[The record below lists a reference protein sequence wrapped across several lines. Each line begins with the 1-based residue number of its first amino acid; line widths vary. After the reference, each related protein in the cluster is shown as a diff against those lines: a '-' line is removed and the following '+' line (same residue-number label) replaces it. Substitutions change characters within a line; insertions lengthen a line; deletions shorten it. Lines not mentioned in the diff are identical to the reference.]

1 MALEEE
7 EEDRVCVNQDVT
19 SWTESVPEIL
29 KCLLAGSSNGV
40 VKTTGGD
47 PHSLGLTVITDDLER
62 AKKRRFMIYICGGYK
77 GKRASV
83 SVRACGLVSV
93 YVSTTIQSPHTD
105 TVVERSALMETVFP
119 RLYLYC
125 KQRGYDFRM
134 VDLRWG
140 VGDPVSDRHD
150 TAALHVEALTQC
162 QETPGPNFI
171 VRYLSSLICFYSNHF
186 SLPFYL
192 SFH

>member
-19 SWTESVPEIL
+19 TWAESVPEIV

-77 GKRASV
+77 GERASV
-83 SVRACGLVSV
+83 SV
-93 YVSTTIQSPHTD
+93 
-105 TVVERSALMETVFP
+105 
-119 RLYLYC
+119 
-125 KQRGYDFRM
+125 
-134 VDLRWG
+134 
-140 VGDPVSDRHD
+140 
-150 TAALHVEALTQC
+150 HVC
-162 QETPGPNFI
+162 
-171 VRYLSSLICFYSNHF
+171 SSLYVCQ
-186 SLPFYL
+186 P
-192 SFH
+192 